1 MSLTYHLVQR
11 PDKSE
16 GALEGSKLY
25 YGQIKIRQQ
34 VDFDTLCERI
44 ADRSTASKGDVM
56 VVIDGLIQVL
66 TTELQAGNSVQM
78 GEFGNFRLSVGSSG
92 VATPEE
98 FNTSVFKKGKI
109 IFTPGSRLRTMSAS
123 PKFERIELK
132 PAE

>member
-56 VVIDGLIQVL
+56 VVIDGLIRVL
-66 TTELQAGNSVQM
+66 TTELQAGNSVQI
-78 GEFGNFRLSVGSSG
+78 GCSN
-92 VATPEE
+92 
-98 FNTSVFKKGKI
+98 
-109 IFTPGSRLRTMSAS
+109 SRRVQYVVVQ
-123 PKFERIELK
+123 ERKDYLHAWQPVENHECQ
-132 PAE
+132 P

>member
-56 VVIDGLIQVL
+56 VVIDGRCDGGHRWIDQGINYR
-66 TTELQAGNSVQM
+66 TSGWEQRTDGRIW
-78 GEFGNFRLSVGSSG
+78 EF
-92 VATPEE
+92 P
-98 FNTSVFKKGKI
+98 
-109 IFTPGSRLRTMSAS
+109 
-123 PKFERIELK
+123 FECR
-132 PAE
+132 

>member
-1 MSLTYHLVQR
+1 MVTGDRLIQVQHV
-11 PDKSE
+11 KKYYNH
-16 GALEGSKLY
+16 GA
-25 YGQIKIRQQ
+25 IKALDDVS
-34 VDFDTLCERI
+34 VDI
-44 ADRSTASKGDVM
+44 NKGDVM
-56 VVIDGLIQVL
+56 VVIDGLIRVL

-92 VATPEE
+92 VANAED
-98 FNTSVFKKGKI
+98 FNTSLFKKGKI